1 VVERHLQ
8 LADRLATQLFRL
20 IRTLERTK
28 AQAAAMRGDRI
39 EKACFGLLVELAD
52 KGPRRMTALAEA
64 VLADPSTVSRQ
75 VAQLVD
81 LGYVERQ
88 PDPEDG
94 RASRLAATE
103 RGLAHLAMSRERR
116 NRMIDSVLSDWTTQD
131 RERLIGLLERFND
144 DFEAHRPRLIAGE
157 YAAAAAA
164 PMPRLENA

>member
-1 VVERHLQ
+1 VVEHELE

-20 IRTLERTK
+20 IRTIERTK
-28 AQAAAMRGDRI
+28 AQAAALRGDKI
-39 EKACFGLLVELAD
+39 EKACFGLLVELVD
-52 KGPRRMTALAEA
+52 KGPRRMTALADA

-103 RGLAHLAMSRERR
+103 RGLAHLAEGRDRR
-116 NRMIDSVLSDWTTQD
+116 NRMISSVLADWTTED
-131 RERLIGLLERFND
+131 RERLVDLMQRLND
-144 DFEAHRPRLIAGE
+144 DFEAHRPQLIAGA
-157 YAAAAAA
+157 YAKTPADRL
-164 PMPRLENA
+164 PRLENA